1 MVTRD
6 PGSRGSH
13 SNEIHPRRI
22 DQSVEDKPTFPAR
35 GEHPCLTQSHQMLGE
50 ISLTHSQNRLQM
62 AHTGFPSADRQQD
75 LDPGRLAQSPEQ
87 LGEQG
92 RRFSLCHIQ
101 NPEYILSKIP
111 QLNK

>member
-1 MVTRD
+1 
-6 PGSRGSH
+6 
-13 SNEIHPRRI
+13 
-22 DQSVEDKPTFPAR
+22 
-35 GEHPCLTQSHQMLGE
+35 
-50 ISLTHSQNRLQM
+50 M